1 MPLNRRS
8 CSSLIPGLWLSSV
21 QGAGGEMNAEGV
33 ELQWSE
39 LQWLVGGGRGCAAGR
54 AYGGSTGRAPTRGA
68 PTGW

>member
-33 ELQWSE
+33 ELQWSV
-39 LQWLVGGGRGCAAGR
+39 LQWLVVGGQERRGGAYGRGAFRIGR
-54 AYGGSTGRAPTRGA
+54 DA
-68 PTGW
+68 